1 MVKEIMSIGTRLKE
15 IRNFL
20 NISAK
25 EMAEHVGVSLR
36 TYGGYE
42 RDEITLSH
50 KLIMFLFD
58 NYNLNIHWLFTGNGE
73 MLQEPKN
80 TLEIKYSPLTIDYI
94 AFGKRLNKIRVHAD
108 MITREMSMLLE
119 IKEDRFADLCVGKV
133 KPTLDEITKI
143 CENFEVT
150 ADWLLFGKE

>member
-1 MVKEIMSIGTRLKE
+1 MSTTGKRTKEFRLYLELNQTQFAEKLGITQQAVQRVE
-15 IRNFL
+15 GDNGNF
-20 NISAK
+20 NI
-25 EMAEHVGVSLR
+25 
-36 TYGGYE
+36 
-42 RDEITLSH
+42 DTL
-50 KLIMFLFD
+50 K
-58 NYNLNIHWLFTGNGE
+58 NLNAMLHVNLNWLLLGNGE